1 MQVGTGKSILNG
13 IAIGK
18 LKIYK
23 KKDTVISTAQV
34 ADTAAEEARFEEAR
48 AKAIDQ
54 QTALYEK
61 ALAEAGEDI
70 AEVFNIHAMML
81 DDDDFVDAIKEI
93 INGQHM
99 CAEYAVKK
107 AGDNQ
112 AAVFAA
118 MDDPYLQARSADVID
133 IAQAM
138 LDILQ
143 GVDNATLQGTEP
155 SILVAEDLAPSE
167 TVRMDKSLLLG
178 FITREGSSNSHT
190 AILARSMNIPALI
203 QCKEIQEDWDGKM
216 AVVDGYNACV
226 YVDPTPD
233 LLESL
238 KKRQQEDQKKL
249 ALLAELKGKPN
260 TTLDGKTVQVFANI
274 GGMSDVGAVQQNDAG
289 GVGLFRT
296 EFVYLNCT
304 DYPTEEYQ
312 FEAYKQVLESL
323 APKKVVVRTCDIGAD
338 KTVDYMKLDHE
349 DNPALGYRAI
359 RICLTRKDFFKTQLR
374 ALLRASAYGNMS
386 IMFPMITSLRELQD
400 AKAVLEECKAEL
412 TAEGKK
418 FSDKIEVG
426 TMIETPAAVLV
437 ADDLAQECDFFSIGT
452 NDLTQYT
459 MSVDRGNKKVSYLY
473 STFNPAVLRS
483 IRHIIACGREAGIM
497 VGMCG
502 EAASDPMM
510 IPLLLAFGLNEFSM
524 SASAIL
530 RARKMVTE
538 YSVEELQAVADKAMS
553 FATTAEVEDYMRKFV
568 EKITG

>member
-203 QCKEIQEDWDGKM
+203 QCKEIQEDWDAGP
-216 AVVDGYNACV
+216 AGRAQGQAQHHAG
-226 YVDPTPD
+226 
-233 LLESL
+233 
-238 KKRQQEDQKKL
+238 RQDRAGLCQHRRHERCGRGP
-249 ALLAELKGKPN
+249 AERRGRRGPVPHRIRLPELHGLPHRGIPVRGLQAGVGKP
-260 TTLDGKTVQVFANI
+260 GPQK
-274 GGMSDVGAVQQNDAG
+274 GGCAH
-289 GVGLFRT
+289 L
-296 EFVYLNCT
+296 
-304 DYPTEEYQ
+304 
-312 FEAYKQVLESL
+312 
-323 APKKVVVRTCDIGAD
+323 
-338 KTVDYMKLDHE
+338 
-349 DNPALGYRAI
+349 
-359 RICLTRKDFFKTQLR
+359 
-374 ALLRASAYGNMS
+374 
-386 IMFPMITSLRELQD
+386 
-400 AKAVLEECKAEL
+400 
-412 TAEGKK
+412 
-418 FSDKIEVG
+418 
-426 TMIETPAAVLV
+426 
-437 ADDLAQECDFFSIGT
+437 
-452 NDLTQYT
+452 
-459 MSVDRGNKKVSYLY
+459 
-473 STFNPAVLRS
+473 
-483 IRHIIACGREAGIM
+483 
-497 VGMCG
+497 
-502 EAASDPMM
+502 
-510 IPLLLAFGLNEFSM
+510 
-524 SASAIL
+524 
-530 RARKMVTE
+530 
-538 YSVEELQAVADKAMS
+538 
-553 FATTAEVEDYMRKFV
+553 
-568 EKITG
+568 

>member
-1 MQVGTGKSILNG
+1 MQVGTGKSVLNG

-23 KKDTVISTAQV
+23 KKDTAISTAPV
-34 ADTAAEEARFEEAR
+34 ADTAAELERFEAAR
-48 AKAIDQ
+48 QKAIEQ

-93 INGQHM
+93 INGQKM
-99 CAEYAVKK
+99 CAEYAVKT
-107 AGDNQ
+107 AGNNQ
-112 AAVFAA
+112 AAVFSA
-118 MDDPYLQARSADVID
+118 MDDPYLQARSADVLD

-143 GVDNATLQGTEP
+143 GVDNASLQGTEP

-203 QCKEIQEDWDGKM
+203 QCKDIQDDWDGKM

-233 LLESL
+233 LLKSL
-238 KKRQQEDQKKL
+238 KKRQQEDQKKQ
-249 ALLAELKGKPN
+249 ALLQELKGKPN
-260 TTLDGKTVQVFANI
+260 TTLDGKTINVFANI
-274 GGMSDVGAVQQNDAG
+274 GGMGDVGAVQQNAA
-289 GVGLFRT
+289 
-296 EFVYLNCT
+296 EFVYLNCK
-304 DYPTEEYQ
+304 DFPTEDYQ

-323 APKKVVVRTCDIGAD
+323 APRKVVVRTCDIGAD

-400 AKAVLEECKAEL
+400 AKAVLEECRAEL
-412 TAEGKK
+412 TAEGVKMGQN
-418 FSDKIEVG
+418 IEVG
-426 TMIETPAAVLV
+426 TMIETPAAVLI
-437 ADDLAQECDFFSIGT
+437 ADELAAECDFFSIGT

-459 MSVDRGNKKVSYLY
+459 CALDRQNAKLEPF
-473 STFNPAVLRS
+473 FNPHHPAVLRA
-483 IRHIIACGREAGIM
+483 IKMTIEAGHRHGIW
-497 VGMCG
+497 VGICG
-502 EAASDPMM
+502 ELGADTALTETFLRMGVDE
-510 IPLLLAFGLNEFSM
+510 LSM
-524 SASAIL
+524 NAKSIL
-530 RARKMVTE
+530 PVRKIIR
-538 YSVEELQAVADKAMS
+538 SVDLSKPSEKA
-553 FATTAEVEDYMRKFV
+553 
-568 EKITG
+568 

>member
-1 MQVGTGKSILNG
+1 M
-13 IAIGK
+13 
-18 LKIYK
+18 
-23 KKDTVISTAQV
+23 
-34 ADTAAEEARFEEAR
+34 ADTAAEVARFEDAR

-93 INGQHM
+93 INGQHK
-99 CAEYAVKK
+99 CAEYAVKT

-133 IAQAM
+133 IAQAI

-203 QCKEIQEDWDGKM
+203 QCKDIQDDWDGKM

-233 LLESL
+233 LLKSL
-238 KKRQQEDQKKL
+238 KKRQQEDQKKQ
-249 ALLAELKGKPN
+249 ALLQELKGKPN
-260 TTLDGKTVQVFANI
+260 TTLDGKTINVFANI

-296 EFVYLNCT
+296 EFVYLNCK
-304 DYPTEEYQ
+304 DFPTEDYQ

-323 APKKVVVRTCDIGAD
+323 APRKVVVRTCDIGAD

-386 IMFPMITSLRELQD
+386 IMFPMITSLRS
-400 AKAVLEECKAEL
+400 CR
-412 TAEGKK
+412 
-418 FSDKIEVG
+418 
-426 TMIETPAAVLV
+426 TPRPCWTSAAR
-437 ADDLAQECDFFSIGT
+437 
-452 NDLTQYT
+452 N
-459 MSVDRGNKKVSYLY
+459 
-473 STFNPAVLRS
+473 
-483 IRHIIACGREAGIM
+483 CG
-497 VGMCG
+497 
-502 EAASDPMM
+502 
-510 IPLLLAFGLNEFSM
+510 
-524 SASAIL
+524 L
-530 RARKMVTE
+530 RARSSTR
-538 YSVEELQAVADKAMS
+538 SWRSAP
-553 FATTAEVEDYMRKFV
+553 
-568 EKITG
+568 